1 MSTIRTTPL
10 NHPTIM
16 KIYAERD
23 EINLEPE
30 YQRKGSIWSLEK
42 KQLLIDSIIN
52 DYDIPKIYFHE
63 LQNDAKYQYSVID
76 GRQRLQAIW
85 EFMDGVFP
93 LASDFKYF
101 KNPEFNLTSLKYND
115 LAKLFPKIR
124 INFDSINLP
133 IIVVQTEDIDLIE
146 DMFYRL
152 NEAVPLNAAEKRNA
166 MGGHAV
172 KAIREIAKNDFFSAK
187 IKIPNTR
194 YQYLE
199 IAAKFLYLEDCIN
212 KEKKIIDTS
221 KSFLD
226 KFVENYKNDF
236 SENDKSL
243 NSQMIINTYETYTNE
258 VLCSLNN
265 IFADKDTLLKRQG
278 DIPIYYLLIKDAL
291 NQGMLANID
300 RQKIF
305 AFQEKVENVS
315 KLSFENINEDD
326 YTFYEYY
333 TNTQQ
338 GTNNSSNIR
347 ARVQLLESF
356 FGLDYEKSLIRFHS
370 K

>member
-16 KIYAERD
+16 RIYAEKN

-42 KQLLIDSIIN
+42 KQLLIDSILN

-63 LQNDAKYQYSVID
+63 LNNEKYQYSVID

-85 EFMDGVFP
+85 EFIDGTFP
-93 LASDFKYF
+93 LSKDFKYF
-101 KNPEFNLTSLKYND
+101 KNPNLALGSLTYND
-115 LAKLFPKIR
+115 LANKFPKIR

-133 IIVVQTEDIDLIE
+133 IIVVQTDDIDLIE
-146 DMFYRL
+146 DMFFRL

-166 MGGHAV
+166 MGGFAV
-172 KAIREIAKNDFFSAK
+172 KAIREIAKNNFFSTK
-187 IKIPNTR
+187 IRIPNSR
-194 YQYLE
+194 YQYFE
-199 IAAKFLYLEDCIN
+199 IAAKFLYLEDCIQR
-212 KEKKIIDTS
+212 ERKIIDTS

-226 KFVENYKNDF
+226 KFVENYTNEYLENDNTLK
-236 SENDKSL
+236 SEN
-243 NSQMIINTYETYTNE
+243 IIQNYETQANN
-258 VLCSLNN
+258 VLTSLNN
-265 IFADKDTLLKRQG
+265 IFSDKDILLKRQG
-278 DIPIYYLLIKDAL
+278 DIPIYYLLIRDAL
-291 NQGMLANID
+291 NQNLLININ
-300 RQKIF
+300 RQKIVD
-305 AFQEKVENVS
+305 FQYKVDYVS
-315 KLSFENINEDD
+315 KLPFDKIDEED
-326 YTFYEYY
+326 YTFYEYF

-347 ARVQLLESF
+347 ARVQIIESF
-356 FGLDYEKSLIRFHS
+356 FGLNYEKSLIRFH

>member
-16 KIYAERD
+16 KIYAEKD

-42 KQLLIDSIIN
+42 KQLLIDSILN

-63 LQNDAKYQYSVID
+63 LRNEKYQYSVID

-85 EFMDGVFP
+85 EFIDGVFP
-93 LASDFKYF
+93 LSDDFKYF
-101 KNPEFNLTSLKYND
+101 KNPDLNLESLTYND
-115 LAKLFPKIR
+115 LANKYPKIR

-166 MGGHAV
+166 MGGFAV
-172 KAIREIAKNDFFSAK
+172 KAIRETAKNNFFSTK
-187 IKIPNTR
+187 IRISNTR
-194 YQYLE
+194 YQYFE
-199 IAAKFLYLEDCIN
+199 IAAKFLYLEDCIS

-226 KFVENYKNDF
+226 KFVENYKNEYV
-236 SENDKSL
+236 ENDITLKSEK
-243 NSQMIINTYETYTNE
+243 IIEEYENNTNK
-258 VLCSLNN
+258 VLISLNN
-265 IFADKDTLLKRQG
+265 IFSDKDILLKRQG
-278 DIPIYYLLIKDAL
+278 DIPIYYLLIRDAL
-291 NQGMLANID
+291 NQDILININ
-300 RQKIF
+300 RQKIVD
-305 AFQEKVENVS
+305 FQDKVDSVS
-315 KLSFENINEDD
+315 KLSFDKINEDD

-347 ARVQLLESF
+347 ARIQIIESF
-356 FGLDYEKSLIRFHS
+356 FGIDYEKSLIRFH